1 MRAGMRDGGSV
12 LSYCVRMLACLLV
25 VIGFFGLVW
34 LRSSIR
40 EQEYQIGALEKEYRG
55 VLRHLNDRD
64 AERATL
70 FSVAQT
76 GTVVSEKLGMDFP
89 DRTKVFYVKRDRGN
103 VPYEAAYRQ

>member
-1 MRAGMRDGGSV
+1 MRTGMRDQGNV
-12 LSYCVRMLACLLV
+12 LSYFVRMCACLLIV
-25 VIGFFGLVW
+25 MGFFGLVW

-40 EQEYQIGALEKEYRG
+40 DQEYEIGALQNEYQG
-55 VLRHLNDRD
+55 MLRHMHNLD
-64 AERATL
+64 AEKATL

-89 DRTKVFYVKRDRGN
+89 DRTRVFYVKRDRGN